1 MIKVKITKENDLISK
16 IEMKGHSG
24 YDVSGKDIVCA
35 GASTIII
42 TTINAII
49 SYDEKSIS
57 YNQDEGYVLVDV
69 NKHDKI
75 VDLLLENAISLL
87 KELET
92 QYKNNIKIYE

>member
-1 MIKVKITKENDLISK
+1 MIKIKIEKENNLISK

-42 TTINAII
+42 TTLNAII
-49 SYDEKSIS
+49 RYNEEAIS
-57 YNQDEGYVLVDV
+57 YNQDEGYVEVIIK
-69 NKHDKI
+69 KHDNV
-75 VDLLLENAISLL
+75 VDILLENAISLL

-92 QYKNNIKIYE
+92 QYKNNVKIYE

>member
-1 MIKVKITKENDLISK
+1 MIKIKIEKENNLISK

-42 TTINAII
+42 TTLNAII
-49 SYDEKSIS
+49 RYNEEAIS
-57 YNQDEGYVLVDV
+57 YNQDEGYVEVIIK
-69 NKHDKI
+69 KHDNV
-75 VDLLLENAISLL
+75 VDILLENAISLR

-92 QYKNNIKIYE
+92 QYKNNVKIYE